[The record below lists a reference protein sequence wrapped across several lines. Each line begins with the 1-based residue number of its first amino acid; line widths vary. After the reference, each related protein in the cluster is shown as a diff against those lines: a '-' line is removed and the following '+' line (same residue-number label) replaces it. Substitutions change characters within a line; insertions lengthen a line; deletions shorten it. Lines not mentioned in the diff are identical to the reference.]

1 VEIHRKPEPVVYNV
15 PEIAALLDVNV
26 VTAYELAKRKDFPAL
41 RVGEKRIMIP
51 VELLEKWIQSQAE
64 APLD

>member
-1 VEIHRKPEPVVYNV
+1 MEIHRKPEPVVYNV

>member
-1 VEIHRKPEPVVYNV
+1 MTKRLLSVNEAAGPNWLNCNVKTVYK
-15 PEIAALLDVNV
+15 L
-26 VTAYELAKRKDFPAL
+26 TKRADFPAL